1 MISNT
6 NTANVKVKG
15 NKVKLPEGV
24 VLLDSLGD
32 LQPSNTSPILV
43 CGSHCGGN
51 GDLAR
56 HVKNCHVKAVF
67 LNNAGVGKNQAG
79 IRELANYDAENV
91 LACAV
96 DNFSAEIG
104 ISCDTYQSGI
114 ISHINPQADTIGIQV
129 GDSVKEALAKI
140 ISHGLPSQ
148 QAEVVETLGEMEK
161 PGKEGLKKQKRTQID
176 GVRIT
181 VADSITFLN
190 ESNSGDIVVC
200 GSHGGLSA
208 GNYAKKYRVKAVF
221 FNDAG
226 IGKNNA
232 GVKSLEFLNEAGI
245 LACTVDCMS
254 AEIFNGQDAVDNGV
268 ISVCNQLAKSRNIKE
283 KLTVKEAIKYI

>member
-1 MISNT
+1 MNDSHT
-6 NTANVKVKG
+6 GHKLD
-15 NKVKLPEGV
+15 LPEGV

-32 LQPSNTSPILV
+32 LRPGNTSPILV

-56 HVKNCHVKAVF
+56 HVSNCHVKAVF

-79 IRELANYDAENV
+79 IRELANYEAEKV

-96 DNFSAEIG
+96 DNYSAEIG
-104 ISCDTYQSGI
+104 IACDTYECGI
-114 ISHINPQADTIGIQV
+114 ISHANARAAAIGIQV
-129 GDSVKEALAKI
+129 GDSVKDALAAI
-140 ISHGLPSQ
+140 NSHGSLAQ
-148 QAEVVETLGEMEK
+148 EDEAVEASDAGEK
-161 PGKEGLKKQKRTQID
+161 RNKRSLKKQTQTRID
-176 GVRIT
+176 DVCVT
-181 VADSITFLN
+181 VTDSITFLN
-190 ESNSGDIVVC
+190 ESNAGDIVVC

-208 GNYAKKYRVKAVF
+208 GHYAKKHGVKAVF

-232 GVKSLEFLNEAGI
+232 GVKSLAFLNDAGI

-254 AEIFNGQDAVDNGV
+254 AEIFNGQDVLDNGIV
-268 ISVCNQLAKSRNIKE
+268 SVCNQLAENRNITK
-283 KLTVKEAIKYI
+283 KLTVKEAVKQI

>member
-1 MISNT
+1 LLELPLSH
-6 NTANVKVKG
+6 KE

-32 LQPSNTSPILV
+32 LRPNNTNPILV

-56 HVKNCHVKAVF
+56 HVNNCNVKAVF

-79 IRELANYDAENV
+79 IRELANYQAENV

-96 DNFSAEIG
+96 DNYSAEIG
-104 ISCDTYQSGI
+104 IACDTYDSGI
-114 ISHINPQADTIGIQV
+114 ISHTNPHADTIGIQV
-129 GDSVKEALAKI
+129 GDSVKEALTKI
-140 ISHGLPSQ
+140 ISHRSPAQ
-148 QAEVVETLGEMEK
+148 QAASFEPLDKNQK
-161 PGKEGLKKQKRTQID
+161 PGKGSLKKQTQTQVD
-176 GVRIT
+176 GVPVT

-232 GVKSLEFLNEAGI
+232 GVKSLESLNDAGI

-254 AEIFNGQDAVDNGV
+254 AEIFNGQDVLDNGI
-268 ISVCNQLAKSRNIKE
+268 ISVCNQLAISRSIKE

>member
-1 MISNT
+1 M
-6 NTANVKVKG
+6 
-15 NKVKLPEGV
+15 KLPEGV
-24 VLLDSLGD
+24 VLLNSLGD
-32 LQPSNTSPILV
+32 LNPSNTSPILV

-51 GDLAR
+51 RNLAG

-79 IRELANYDAENV
+79 VRGLTHYEAENV
-91 LACAV
+91 MACAV
-96 DNFSAEIG
+96 DNYSAEIG
-104 ISCDTYQSGI
+104 IACDTYASGI
-114 ISHINPQADTIGIQV
+114 ISHTSTQAETIGIQI
-129 GDSVKEALAKI
+129 GNSVKEAIAKI
-140 ISHGLPSQ
+140 ISHRSSAQEGVGFESFDKK
-148 QAEVVETLGEMEK
+148 EK
-161 PGKEGLKKQKRTQID
+161 SNKESLKTQTQTQID
-176 GVRIT
+176 GVCIT
-181 VADSITFLN
+181 VTNSITFLN
-190 ESNSGDIVVC
+190 ERNSGDIVVC

-232 GVKSLEFLNEAGI
+232 GVISLKSLNDAGI

-254 AEIFNGQDAVDNGV
+254 AEIFNGQDVLNNGI
-268 ISVCNQLAKSRNIKE
+268 ISVCNQLAKNRNIKK

>member
-1 MISNT
+1 
-6 NTANVKVKG
+6 
-15 NKVKLPEGV
+15 
-24 VLLDSLGD
+24 
-32 LQPSNTSPILV
+32 V

-56 HVKNCHVKAVF
+56 HVRNCHVKAVF

-79 IRELANYDAENV
+79 IRELANYEAENV

-96 DNFSAEIG
+96 DNYSAEIG
-104 ISCDTYQSGI
+104 IACDTYESGI
-114 ISHINPQADTIGIQV
+114 ISHMTPQADSIGIQI
-129 GDSVKEALAKI
+129 GDSVKEAIAKI
-140 ISHGLPSQ
+140 ISHRSPAQ
-148 QAEVVETLGEMEK
+148 QGEVSEPFDGQEK
-161 PGKEGLKKQKRTQID
+161 SSKESLKKQTRTQID
-176 GVRIT
+176 GVDIT
-181 VADSITFLN
+181 VTDSITFLN
-190 ESNSGDIVVC
+190 ESNAGDIVVC

-232 GVKSLEFLNEAGI
+232 GVKSLDSLNDAGI

-254 AEIFNGQDAVDNGV
+254 AEIFNGQDVLGNGI
-268 ISVCNQLAKSRNIKE
+268 ISVCNQLAKNRNIKE